1 MLICDNFH
9 QAVGYCSKLISAD
22 GDDDAQ
28 LIPHQLG
35 GHLLV
40 CLNCWHDLNNWYR
53 GEEGRRMDY
62 DAEGRARIVTRLP
75 DA

>member
-28 LIPHQLG
+28 LIPYQLG
-35 GHLLV
+35 GHLLI
-40 CLNCWHDLNNWYR
+40 CFNCWVDLHYWNKGGSR
-53 GEEGRRMDY
+53 LDY
-62 DAEGRARIVTRLP
+62 DAEGRVRIVTRLP